1 MAYFYCLE
9 VLEAMKK
16 LKLNITYDKLFRL
29 LFHLLFWGMLLGW
42 PFLSSAGNE
51 DFRRFVVKLIPVSLT
66 YIPLFLL
73 NTELLIPQVL
83 RKRGVSSYLLSLILL
98 VVGFTALQLGMRDWI
113 MERPLRGNDFFFTT
127 VFVLMVTGIAT
138 AYGFIT
144 DLVDQEKAR
153 QEERQERLQ
162 SELSFLRSQISPHF
176 IFNVLNSIVYLIRS
190 QSELAEPVTIKLS
203 ELMRYMLYKSPG
215 SHVPLQKELEYL
227 NNYVELQK
235 IRFEEDVAIH
245 MRTEGDP
252 GGHVIEPMLMIP
264 FVENAFKHGVG
275 MVPDPV
281 IDISV
286 QVAGS
291 HLTFRVQNKI
301 GPEKAEDKDS
311 SSGIGMR
318 NVERRLELLYPD
330 KHRLEIDNDGETYTV
345 TLRLQ
350 LGQPRAEKAVSAT
363 TAALAGSDR

>member
-1 MAYFYCLE
+1 
-9 VLEAMKK
+9 MKG
-16 LKLNITYDKLFRL
+16 LNFNLTYDKLFRL

-42 PFLSSAGNE
+42 PFLNSAGNE
-51 DFRRFVVKLIPVSLT
+51 DFRRFVVKMIPVSLT

-73 NTELLIPQVL
+73 NTELLIPRVL
-83 RKRGVSSYLLSLILL
+83 RKRGVSTYLLALLLLIL
-98 VVGFTALQLGMRDWI
+98 GFTVLQLGMRDWI
-113 MERPLRGNDFFFTT
+113 LDRPLKQSDYFFTM

-190 QSELAEPVTIKLS
+190 RSELAEPVTIKLS

-215 SHVPLQKELEYL
+215 VHVSLERELEYL
-227 NNYVELQK
+227 KNYVELQK
-235 IRFEEDVAIH
+235 IRFEEDVDIRLNISGEA
-245 MRTEGDP
+245 GAY
-252 GGHVIEPMLMIP
+252 VIEPMLMIP

-275 MVPDPV
+275 MILNPV
-281 IDISV
+281 IDIAV
-286 QVAGS
+286 RIAEGR
-291 HLTFRVQNKI
+291 LTFTVQNKI
-301 GPEKAEDKDS
+301 GPEEAEDKDS

-330 KHRLEIDNDGETYTV
+330 QHELVIDNDGATFTV
-345 TLRLQ
+345 TLRLE
-350 LGQPRAEKAVSAT
+350 LEHPLPSGKAAT
-363 TAALAGSDR
+363 KLTEAPAAPAG